1 MEWVDRMNRAMDYIE
16 EHLCEELDT
25 EALGRIM
32 ACPYKTFTRSFAPIT
47 GLSLSEYKRR
57 RRLTLAAYDLQH
69 TDMRVIDAAVKYGYD
84 SADAFAVAF
93 KRLHGMTPQEARVP
107 GAQLKFYPRLKFTF
121 AIVGVEEMTYRV
133 EKKSAFSVLGVRK
146 VTPYGGGTWGI
157 VKQDDTREKL
167 TEITG
172 NPCELGLCFGFLED
186 GSNDYMCGAV
196 HMDAENHGFD
206 RFDYPETTF
215 LVFEAKGAISE
226 GMLWKTWQRIYGEFL
241 PQIGYVQRDLPTIER
256 YTVWDEEKDDML
268 VEIYIPVEG

>member
-1 MEWVDRMNRAMDYIE
+1 MDWVNRMNRAMDYIE

-57 RRLTLAAYDLQH
+57 RRLTLAAHDLQH
-69 TDMRVIDAAVKYGYD
+69 TDLRVIDVAVKYGYD
-84 SADAFAVAF
+84 SADAFAAAF

-133 EKKSAFSVLGVRK
+133 ERKEAFSVLGVRK
-146 VTPYGGGTWGI
+146 ITPYGGGTWGI

-167 TEITG
+167 LAITG
-172 NPCELGLCFGFLED
+172 NPCELGLCFDVLED

-196 HMDAENHGFD
+196 CEGAENHGFD
-206 RFDYPETTF
+206 RFDYPEATF
-215 LVFEAKGAISE
+215 LVFEAKGSIAD

-241 PQIGYVQRDLPTIER
+241 PQSGYVLRDLPTIER
-256 YTVWDEEKDDML
+256 YVVWDEGKDDML
-268 VEIYIPVEG
+268 VEILIPVEG